1 MSKETP
7 MIVICALLTLA
18 LVALF
23 GFAIWADIQ
32 DDPKYVNFNGKNL
45 LAVPY
50 DQEIS
55 SFDYAVSPSNA
66 WINIRFEK
74 KEKDNG

>member
-7 MIVICALLTLA
+7 MIVFCALITLA
-18 LVALF
+18 FVTLC
-23 GFAIWADIQ
+23 GFAIWADMQ
-32 DDPKYVNFNGKNL
+32 DDPKHVSFNGKQL
-45 LAVPY
+45 LAVPH

-74 KEKDNG
+74 KERDNG